1 MADKKKPVVA
11 AAAAPDMGLMMDMLR
26 AQLTQRCDELL
37 ESRSESQ
44 ALSQRVAQLQ
54 RALDASEKGARE
66 NAEIGSR
73 LAKERE
79 AYLQADLD
87 RKEAEAVRLRESLAL
102 ATERV
107 MEVQRDSEAAI
118 KAKVQE
124 VATLRSRMDD
134 ITDKFN
140 DDLLELKR
148 RLDLKLSLLAS
159 EVDQSGGMA
168 GHTEAGGV
176 RVAGQAGLLA
186 VMQKETI

>member
-11 AAAAPDMGLMMDMLR
+11 AAPAPDLGLMMDMLR

-54 RALDASEKGARE
+54 RALDASERSARE
-66 NAEIGSR
+66 NAETGSR

-87 RKEAEAVRLRESLAL
+87 RKEAECVRLRESLAL

-140 DDLLELKR
+140 DDL
-148 RLDLKLSLLAS
+148 A
-159 EVDQSGGMA
+159 
-168 GHTEAGGV
+168 
-176 RVAGQAGLLA
+176 QAGPEAQPSCLRG
-186 VMQKETI
+186 